1 MDYEIDSA
9 EFLTGTK
16 LVMYTDGITEA
27 SNPAG
32 DLFED
37 QRLFDLVTLEK
48 KRGADDLKS
57 VILENVTVFSDGT
70 QHLDDVT
77 LSIVEST

>member
-57 VILENVTVFSDGT
+57 VILVNVTVFSDGT